1 MNRTKTA
8 IINAFWNLLEEKP
21 YNKITVKDIVDQ
33 CQINR
38 NTFYYHFHDI
48 PELLESTIKEEADYI
63 IQAYSKF
70 GSPIDCL
77 TPIVRYSL
85 QRKKAMLHIYRS
97 IQREVFLSELERMAL
112 YFVSQYIDTVT
123 SDLTLSPKD
132 RDLLIRFFKCVL
144 VGVTLDWL
152 DNGMNY
158 DLLEDA
164 IRINDLFEGAGTQ
177 AFLNAAKSA
186 AKFKNE

>member
-1 MNRTKTA
+1 MNHTKNA
-8 IINAFWNLLEEKP
+8 IIDAFWHLLEEKP

-48 PELLESTIKEEADYI
+48 PDLLESTIKEEVDYI

-70 GSPIDCL
+70 GSPMDCL
-77 TPIVRYSL
+77 TPIVHHSL
-85 QRKKAMLHIYRS
+85 RRKKAMLHIYRS
-97 IQREVFLSELERMAL
+97 IQREVFLNELERMAL

-123 SDLTLSPKD
+123 AGLPISPKD
-132 RDLLIRFFKCVL
+132 KELLIRFCKCIL
-144 VGVTLDWL
+144 VGVILDWL

-158 DLLEDA
+158 DLLADA
-164 IRINDLFEGAGTQ
+164 ARINDLFQGAGTQ
-177 AFLNAAKSA
+177 AFLNAAKSVA
-186 AKFKNE
+186 NSLNT